1 MIINVLCN
9 APQQLE
15 AVLETAS
22 AYHLDNINSDSIS
35 SENINAKG
43 RSGLNGQGIFGEIM
57 IEAVKFPENDYKDI
71 VRRCHEKGC
80 RCRLALPYIF
90 RDSAERWFGENKRII
105 ADARFDGYLVRSLS
119 EFSVVQEILEIQ
131 DQDHVKANDAS
142 DMQDVRTEAHIQ
154 DKSENAFIKTDYNMY
169 AMNAEAK
176 KMFRELGANV
186 LTAPVELNERELYHL
201 DVSDMEILVFGRI
214 PMMISAQ
221 CPKNAIVGCKNRE
234 NVQIKDRT
242 GKSMPVENV
251 CRLCYNIIYN
261 SVPLSMAGIS
271 GKIAKL
277 SVKSVR
283 LSFTTEDKAQ
293 CRNILKAYTDA
304 YGGGYEA
311 VEQNMG
317 CSGRSAPDRRAD
329 RGGNGKQG
337 RAVEEP
343 VPEYTRGH
351 FSRGVE

>member
-1 MIINVLCN
+1 MDINVLCN

-15 AVLETAS
+15 AVLEEAS
-22 AYHLDNINSDSIS
+22 AYTDHI
-35 SENINAKG
+35 
-43 RSGLNGQGIFGEIM
+43 RSGSFDAEGEHGLKEQGIFDEIM
-57 IEAVKFPENDYKDI
+57 VEAVKFPENDYKAI
-71 VRRCHEKGC
+71 VIRCHEKGC

-90 RDSAERWFGENKRII
+90 RDKAERWFGENKEII

-119 EFSVVQEILEIQ
+119 EFSIVQEILEIQ
-131 DQDHVKANDAS
+131 DPDHANAG
-142 DMQDVRTEAHIQ
+142 
-154 DKSENAFIKTDYNMY
+154 SELIKTDYNMY
-169 AMNAEAK
+169 AMNVEAK
-176 KMFRELGANV
+176 KVFKELGADV

-201 DVSDMEILVFGRI
+201 DLSDMEILVFGRI

-221 CPKNAIVGCKNRE
+221 CLKNAAAGCKNRE

-242 GKSMPVENV
+242 GKLMPVENV
-251 CRLCYNIIYN
+251 CRLCYNIVYN

-271 GKIAKL
+271 GKIARL
-277 SVKSVR
+277 SPKSVR

-304 YGGGYEA
+304 FGAGCGA

-317 CSGRSAPDRRAD
+317 CSSRSEPDRRAD

-337 RAVEEP
+337 RVVEEP